1 MQSEK
6 DIDDDNRLNLEFE
19 QIKDNQNQ
27 LNNKCPNISFQN
39 NIFSLNQY
47 IVGNQKL
54 NI

>member
-27 LNNKCPNISFQN
+27 
-39 NIFSLNQY
+39 
-47 IVGNQKL
+47 
-54 NI
+54 